1 MDQSTVVAYFGM
13 QFHLG
18 GKKHGGLS
26 PIYYGMHLEL
36 HLFSVASSSPAVSN
50 SLFWIQAAN
59 TATENVELDPYQERM
74 PVGYTEGGTVALNVA
89 ERIGEASMPLYSLP
103 SQVKYLLSNIL
114 VTAGDGALPA
124 PVPYPQVISEAP
136 EAITSEHLWPV
147 PHTLPL
153 FDSVV
158 GAQLTQIYQ
167 AQPPPDHVSPST
179 RTILNFQNP
188 VNSSGIH
195 HLDS

>member
-13 QFHLG
+13 QFDLG
-18 GKKHGGLS
+18 
-26 PIYYGMHLEL
+26 
-36 HLFSVASSSPAVSN
+36 
-50 SLFWIQAAN
+50 
-59 TATENVELDPYQERM
+59 ENVELDPYQERM

-89 ERIGEASMPLYSLP
+89 ERIGEA
-103 SQVKYLLSNIL
+103 I
-114 VTAGDGALPA
+114 TAGDGALPA
-124 PVPYPQVISEAP
+124 PVPYPQVIFEAP

-179 RTILNFQNP
+179 RTILNFQNS